1 MTPQIKVS
9 LNILPFGSIKLQLS
23 GAESPIVENET
34 EKPRYTAPLITNIE
48 KVKIHFCEDGE
59 TYSSPKTTGG

>member
-9 LNILPFGSIKLQLS
+9 LNILPFGSTNLQIS
-23 GAESPIVENET
+23 GVESPEVESET
-34 EKPRYTAPLITNIE
+34 EKPRYVQPLITNVERVNIY
-48 KVKIHFCEDGE
+48 FLEDGE